1 MTRRLNLP
9 VSDEELLEKLATS
22 PRPLGMAGGVHQ
34 YQILRETFF
43 DTSDSLLRDRR
54 MTLRA
59 RLQADGTRTVEL
71 SRVTGVNLQGVVE
84 ETILEEPVVGGGLY
98 AALSTSSEIGTL
110 VREVTDPAALRPVIA
125 LDIEREIRELK
136 ARWLGRPLHRVA
148 FDRILAHRPGLTRA
162 LNEISLTELGQGRPG
177 LEALADRLRTEHGI
191 ANDGMDTLERVR
203 SMLRGSAAPKPV
215 DMPRE
220 VRVAILLL
228 RGGRVALTEGP
239 AGLALPTA
247 RGAGEDLA
255 REYLGDTLSTPDPDG
270 DLELIGFAPSKAGA
284 SDLEVWLH
292 EAPSGTDE
300 AGHGLL
306 WIPLMELMERIGGPG
321 LRDTGLVGALLLLSR
336 TEIGLQLLR
345 EAPSGCRTP
354 VLLPVTPHPPGVEL
368 GRAPEDF
375 GNKELSTLDF
385 NARVLEMAEDPS
397 VPLLE
402 RFFFL
407 SVFSSN
413 IDEFFVVRV
422 ARLKAELQRSGAVD
436 EAGIEADRLLDIIS
450 IRVRALAAR
459 QYGCLREM
467 LLPLLQER
475 GICIRRWQE
484 LDPGSRANLE
494 ERFQKEIFP
503 ILTPLAMSP
512 SPGHPF
518 PRLESLGLSLA
529 VVLREPEAGRVHL
542 SHILI
547 AKDLPRFLSIP
558 GTLDLIPT
566 EEVVAANASAFFP
579 ASDIQEVHAFRVS
592 RVGSVVIDESPE
604 SFLAAVEDEVE
615 SRPYKP
621 VVRIEVQHTMPREVR
636 AHILRRLRAEPGTD
650 TVALSRSDVFEVDG
664 LIDLR
669 GLGEIALLDLP
680 NERFPSPRTRDP
692 LANEASVL
700 DTLRE
705 RDVLVHLP
713 YDRFDR
719 TVGRFLAEAAADP
732 DVVSIKLT
740 LYRTGRDSPV
750 MDALLEALNRG
761 KDVSV
766 FVELKARFDEESNI
780 SWTHRLSEAGA
791 NVVYGLVGF
800 KTHAKTALVVR
811 REAGGVRRY
820 AHIGT
825 GNFNATTARFYTDLG
840 LMSADP
846 DLGADLNDFF
856 NELTGSTGPPEKEYR
871 RLWVAPYSLA
881 SGIIRCIEREV
892 EHARA
897 GRPARIQA
905 KMNGLT
911 DRKVIRALYRAA
923 QEGVEVDLI
932 VRGICTLRPGVPGLS
947 TGIRVRSILG
957 RYLEHARIFYFENAG
972 QGEYY
977 IGSADWRKRNLRRR
991 VEVVS
996 PVDDPV
1002 ARSLLRAIL
1011 EAELVDPRAWVLR
1024 PDGAYER
1031 LAGEGRPAQ
1040 EIFQG

>member
-9 VSDEELLEKLATS
+9 VDDEQLLERLAS
-22 PRPLGMAGGVHQ
+22 APRPLGMAGGAHH
-34 YQILRETFF
+34 YQVLRETFY
-43 DTSDSLLRDRR
+43 DTSDGLLRDRR
-54 MTLRA
+54 MALRT
-59 RLQADGTRTVEL
+59 RLHADGTQTLEL
-71 SRVTGVNLQGVVE
+71 GRLTAVNLQGVVE
-84 ETILEEPVVGGGLY
+84 ETILEEPAVGGGLY
-98 AALSTSSEIGTL
+98 AALSTSSELATL
-110 VREVTDPAALRPVIA
+110 VREVTDPAALRPVVA

-162 LNEISLTELGQGRPG
+162 LNEISLTELGQGRPT
-177 LEALADRLRTEHGI
+177 LEALADRLRSEHGI
-191 ANDGMDTLERVR
+191 GNDGMDTLERVR
-203 SMLRGSAAPKPV
+203 TMLEGSASPKPV
-215 DMPRE
+215 EVPRE
-220 VRVAILLL
+220 VRVAVLLL
-228 RGGRVALTEGP
+228 RGGRVALTESP
-239 AGLALPTA
+239 AGLVLPTA

-255 REYLGDTLSTPDPDG
+255 REYLGDLLSAPDPDA
-270 DLELIGFAPSKAGA
+270 DLELIGFAPSKAGD

-292 EAPSGTDE
+292 EAPSGTDQ
-300 AGHGLL
+300 AGEGLI
-306 WIPLMELMERIGGPG
+306 WIPLLELMERIGGPR
-321 LRDTGLVGALLLLSR
+321 LRDASLVGALLLLSR

-345 EAPSGCRTP
+345 EAPSGCGTP
-354 VLLPVTPHPPGVEL
+354 VRLPVAAHPPGVEL
-368 GRAPEDF
+368 GGTPEDF
-375 GNKELSTLDF
+375 GNKELSTLDV
-385 NARVLEMAEDPS
+385 NLRVLEMAEDAS

-407 SVFSSN
+407 AVFSSN
-413 IDEFFVVRV
+413 MDEFFVVRV
-422 ARLKAELQRSGAVD
+422 ARLKAEVQRRVEAVKA
-436 EAGIEADRLLDIIS
+436 EKLLDMIS

-459 QYGCLREM
+459 QYGCLTER
-467 LLPLLQER
+467 LLPLLEEC
-475 GICIRRWQE
+475 GIRIRHWQE
-484 LDPGSRANLE
+484 LESGSRAELE
-494 ERFQKEIFP
+494 ERFHKEIFP

-529 VVLREPEAGRVHL
+529 VVLRDSEGGRVHL

-547 AKDLPRFLSIP
+547 AKDLPRFLSVP
-558 GTLDLIPT
+558 GTRDLIPT
-566 EEVVAANASAFFP
+566 EEVVAANAAAFFP
-579 ASDIQEVHAFRVS
+579 ASDIQEVHPFRVS
-592 RVGSVVIDESPE
+592 RLADVVIDESPE

-621 VVRIEVQHTMPREVR
+621 VVRIEVQQTMPREVR
-636 AHILRRLRAEPGTD
+636 AHILRQLRAEPGTD
-650 TVALSRSDVFEVDG
+650 TVMLSRADVFEVDG

-669 GLGEIALLDLP
+669 GVGEIASLDLP
-680 NERFPSPRTRDP
+680 DGRFPPPRTRDP
-692 LANEASVL
+692 LAGEKSVL

-705 RDVLVHLP
+705 RDLLLHHP
-713 YDRFDR
+713 YDRFDG

-740 LYRTGRDSPV
+740 LYRTGKDSPV
-750 MDALLEALNRG
+750 MDALLEALDRG

-791 NVVYGLVGF
+791 HVVYGLVGF

-811 REAGGVRRY
+811 REAGSVRRY

-825 GNFNATTARFYTDLG
+825 GNFNATTAKFYTDLG

-856 NELTGSTGPPEKEYR
+856 NELTGSSGPPEKEYR
-871 RLWVAPYSLA
+871 RLWVAPYTLA
-881 SGIIRCIEREV
+881 RGILRCIDREV
-892 EHARA
+892 DHARA

-923 QEGVEVDLI
+923 QEGVEIELI

-1002 ARSLLRAIL
+1002 ARSHLRAIL
-1011 EAELVDPRAWVLR
+1011 DAELADPRAWVLR

-1031 LAGEGRPAQ
+1031 LAGEGAVAQ
-1040 EIFQG
+1040 EVLQG